1 MKFKI
6 MKLQVLA
13 VQALS
18 MVYRTV
24 LINLIF
30 LESTGQR
37 SHKSEDRPLED
48 PF

>member
-24 LINLIF
+24 LTEPYKVLN
-30 LESTGQR
+30 
-37 SHKSEDRPLED
+37 
-48 PF
+48 